1 MRQLAE
7 RFSQDLKMTNGCL
20 PASLLLRDVLTA
32 RGVPCRLRSGY
43 SVVTLS
49 EEGSPPPLYAAAHMW
64 VEVQGGSGGGGGAGS
79 GAASLDIGLALAQ
92 TADAKVA
99 SYQLATELPAGAKRI
114 DESEGAGGRTSRRAC
129 FVCSAVHVQACRCLH
144 RLTCFPPPDL
154 PAGMMEA
161 VMAALADRAD
171 AGAYW
176 AGAPPALQQFRAAM
190 LQRFAA

>member
-1 MRQLAE
+1 
-7 RFSQDLKMTNGCL
+7 MTNGCL

-114 DESEGAGGRTSRRAC
+114 DESEGAG
-129 FVCSAVHVQACRCLH
+129 
-144 RLTCFPPPDL
+144 
-154 PAGMMEA
+154 MMEA